1 MKWENMYLVFEVEQ
15 GPKVVIETLN
25 TYGNQGWELTE
36 ILPIGQEHLV
46 AFLKRMFDVVMP
58 DPKKAQE
65 DKVKALW
72 GADGE
77 VEEDE

>member
-36 ILPIGQEHLV
+36 ILPIGEE
-46 AFLKRMFDVVMP
+46 KRRFDVVMP
-58 DPKKAQE
+58 DPKKAQD

-77 VEEDE
+77 VEDE

>member
-36 ILPIGQEHLV
+36 ILPIGEEQLV
-46 AFLKRMFDVVMP
+46 AFLKRRFDVIMP
-58 DPKKAQE
+58 DPKKAQV

-72 GADGE
+72 SAGE
-77 VEEDE
+77 GDEDE

>member
-36 ILPIGQEHLV
+36 ILPIGEEQLV
-46 AFLKRMFDVVMP
+46 AFLKRRFDIIMP
-58 DPKKAQE
+58 DPKKAQV

-72 GADGE
+72 SAG
-77 VEEDE
+77 EDEENE